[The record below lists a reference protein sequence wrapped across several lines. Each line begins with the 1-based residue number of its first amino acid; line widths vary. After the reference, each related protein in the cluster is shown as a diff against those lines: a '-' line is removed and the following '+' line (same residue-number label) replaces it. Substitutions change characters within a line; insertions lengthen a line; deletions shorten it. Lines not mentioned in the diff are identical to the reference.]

1 MKVALLYN
9 ARPDVIASD
18 VPDDAFEEYDSAET
32 IESIAG
38 ALRKLGLVVEPVSA
52 DRRLPWRLANG
63 QFDFVFN
70 VAEGEGRRCREAV
83 PVAICE
89 LLGIPFT
96 GSDALTLSVALD
108 KSIARRIVSPNV
120 PVARGVLVDR
130 EAHEAELSSLQYPVI
145 VKPNDEGSSKGIRD
159 DPVAYDFKGAI
170 ERCRFLQK
178 RYGCPVLVEEFLPGK
193 EVTVGLAGN
202 WPNARVLGMM
212 EIAPAEE

>member
-38 ALRKLGLVVEPVSA
+38 ALRKLGLVVEPVLA

-70 VAEGEGRRCREAV
+70 IAEGEGRRCREAV

-96 GSDALTLSVALD
+96 GSDALTLSVAL
-108 KSIARRIVSPNV
+108 
-120 PVARGVLVDR
+120 
-130 EAHEAELSSLQYPVI
+130 
-145 VKPNDEGSSKGIRD
+145 
-159 DPVAYDFKGAI
+159 
-170 ERCRFLQK
+170 
-178 RYGCPVLVEEFLPGK
+178 
-193 EVTVGLAGN
+193 
-202 WPNARVLGMM
+202 
-212 EIAPAEE
+212 